1 MTPEKALDVIAAIEV
16 AGQAL
21 AEATRKQLTIAR
33 FLSVR
38 KDEAIRRQMAAK
50 NLSATAAEKIVEA
63 DEEFATQCLAAI
75 TAEADRL
82 LAVARYDVAKL
93 TARLAVALAST
104 TFEDL

>member
-1 MTPEKALDVIAAIEV
+1 MNAADAITAVEQ
-16 AGQAL
+16 AGAAL
-21 AEATRKQLTIAR
+21 AEATRKQMTIAR

-63 DEEFATQCLAAI
+63 DQEYATQCLAAI

-82 LAVARYDVAKL
+82 NAAAQFEAAKL
-93 TARLAVALAST
+93 TARLAVALAAAP
-104 TFEDL
+104 TFEDM